1 MKTIVITGPSGS
13 GKTFLSNKLSKIFD
27 NTIIINTD
35 SYYRDDFYIKL
46 LSIFSNDIYDR
57 IISIKD
63 KYLMKTIT
71 SIYNQEEYGT
81 FYNYD
86 FFRKRSSQSKIQIN
100 YINNNS
106 FLIVEGIF
114 SHRLDLDYENTINI
128 LCKEKKEICYERRLK
143 RDKIE
148 RGRNIKEVNNKFS
161 KSWDIYSKYL
171 SKFLIKY
178 KVISFNTADNK
189 SYKQLISK
197 LKGFS

>member
-1 MKTIVITGPSGS
+1 
-13 GKTFLSNKLSKIFD
+13 
-27 NTIIINTD
+27 
-35 SYYRDDFYIKL
+35 
-46 LSIFSNDIYDR
+46 
-57 IISIKD
+57 
-63 KYLMKTIT
+63 MKTIT